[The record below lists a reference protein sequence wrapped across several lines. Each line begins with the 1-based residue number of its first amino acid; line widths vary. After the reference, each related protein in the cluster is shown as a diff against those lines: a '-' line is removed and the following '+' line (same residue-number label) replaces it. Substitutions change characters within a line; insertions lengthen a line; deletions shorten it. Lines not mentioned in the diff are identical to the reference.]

1 MRVYNW
7 SELTNMALSCII
19 GELIPS
25 CVGLDTSFACLY
37 IVSHGKM
44 RRPEEQHETQRTKH
58 RTKVEGGIRLKICEY
73 FSRIFPSTKPEMY
86 YPSRKNSGIFVCYC
100 FHSAGS
106 NYFHPKA
113 GKMTSAD
120 VPLERKIYDGSRT
133 MSQELKESFKTFDE
147 DRLSGYFEK
156 IIDKDKYDDIM
167 LACGIPVAENK
178 KPQALRK
185 ALVVQFRAFID
196 SDTEEAADIV
206 AMMYQQ
212 YLEDPEPEVRSFHRI
227 SSLYPDDTVYMKP
240 EHKRSYSGYM
250 YDRLEVTWKFSNLG
264 KQTWKGRRLYLSNH
278 DEIRPRAESNYV
290 EIPDT
295 PPNTGVQV
303 SVTMDLRP
311 FEDTWM
317 CKWIM
322 IDSEGN
328 DCFPGSRMFDIE
340 ISVKF
345 KRKSK

>member
-1 MRVYNW
+1 MK
-7 SELTNMALSCII
+7 L
-19 GELIPS
+19 
-25 CVGLDTSFACLY
+25 
-37 IVSHGKM
+37 
-44 RRPEEQHETQRTKH
+44 
-58 RTKVEGGIRLKICEY
+58 CEY
-73 FSRIFPSTKPEMY
+73 FSRIFPSTKAEMY
-86 YPSRKNSGIFVCYC
+86 YPSRKNNGIFVSFC

-120 VPLERKIYDGSRT
+120 VPLERKLYDGSRT
-133 MSQELKESFKTFDE
+133 MSQELKDSFKSFNE
-147 DRLSGYFEK
+147 DGLNKYFEK
-156 IIDKDKYDDIM
+156 IIDKEKYDDVM
-167 LACGIPVAENK
+167 LANGIPLGEERN
-178 KPQALRK
+178 PQALRK
-185 ALVVQFRAFID
+185 ALVAQFRAFID
-196 SDTEEAADIV
+196 SDAEEADDIV

-212 YLEDPEPEVRSFHRI
+212 YLEEPEPEVQTFHRI

-250 YDRLEVTWKFSNLG
+250 YEKLEVIWKFS
-264 KQTWKGRRLYLSNH
+264 KGRKLYLSNH
-278 DEIRPRAESNYV
+278 GDIRPRAESNYV

-303 SVTMDLRP
+303 SMIIDLRP
-311 FEDTWM
+311 FEDDTV

-340 ISVKF
+340 INVKF
-345 KRKSK
+345 KRKSKE

>member
-1 MRVYNW
+1 MDISRFIVDSLSVQKDDGKDTTLVNF
-7 SELTNMALSCII
+7 SVVELLQQFIA
-19 GELIPS
+19 
-25 CVGLDTSFACLY
+25 
-37 IVSHGKM
+37 
-44 RRPEEQHETQRTKH
+44 
-58 RTKVEGGIRLKICEY
+58 
-73 FSRIFPSTKPEMY
+73 SRQK
-86 YPSRKNSGIFVCYC
+86 
-100 FHSAGS
+100 
-106 NYFHPKA
+106 
-113 GKMTSAD
+113 
-120 VPLERKIYDGSRT
+120 T
-133 MSQELKESFKTFDE
+133 MF
-147 DRLSGYFEK
+147 
-156 IIDKDKYDDIM
+156 
-167 LACGIPVAENK
+167 AENK

-185 ALVVQFRAFID
+185 ALVAQFRAFID
-196 SDTEEAADIV
+196 SDTEEVADIV

-212 YLEDPEPEVRSFHRI
+212 YLEDPEPQVRSFHRI

-278 DEIRPRAESNYV
+278 DEVRPRAESNYV
-290 EIPDT
+290 DIPDT

-303 SVTMDLRP
+303 SVTVDLRP